1 MKTEEALAY
10 KSPVEVAAQR
20 AVRLAL
26 DPYRIM
32 NPRVLF

>member
-1 MKTEEALAY
+1 
-10 KSPVEVAAQR
+10 VEVAAQR

-26 DPYRIM
+26 DPHRIM